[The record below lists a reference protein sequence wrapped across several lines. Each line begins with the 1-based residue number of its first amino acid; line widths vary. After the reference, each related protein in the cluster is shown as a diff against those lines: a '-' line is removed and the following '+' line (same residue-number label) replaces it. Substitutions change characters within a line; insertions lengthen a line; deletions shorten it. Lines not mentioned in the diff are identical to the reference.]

1 LSHALSEGFWPRRAA
16 CTLACVLRIAH
27 ELVEAMVAHAR
38 ADHPDEACGL
48 IAGPEGT
55 GEPKRHIPMINA
67 ARSTT
72 FYEFDSEEWKQVYDQ
87 MWDNDEEVVV
97 AYHSHTHTEAYP
109 SRSDAG
115 IASQLGLP
123 GAHYVL
129 VTTKDPDIAEVRSFR
144 IADEVITEEPIEV
157 TGAPEA
163 VQSYKFAHTP
173 DSTVYDCS

>member
-1 LSHALSEGFWPRRAA
+1 
-16 CTLACVLRIAH
+16 VLRIAH

-55 GEPKRHIPMINA
+55 GEPERHIPMTNA

-72 FYEFDSEEWKQVYDQ
+72 FYEFDAEEWKREYDR

-115 IASQLGLP
+115 IASELGLP

-129 VTTKDPDIAEVRSFR
+129 VTTKDPETAEVRSFR
-144 IADEVITEEPIEV
+144 IADGVITEEPIEV

-173 DSTVYDCS
+173 DSTVYDCH

>member
-1 LSHALSEGFWPRRAA
+1 M
-16 CTLACVLRIAH
+16 LRIAH
-27 ELVEAMVAHAR
+27 ELVEAIVAHAR

-72 FYEFDSEEWKQVYDQ
+72 FYEFDAEEWKQVYDQ

-97 AYHSHTHTEAYP
+97 AYHSHTATEAYP

-115 IASQLGLP
+115 IATEMGLP
-123 GAHYVL
+123 QAHYVL
-129 VTTKDPDIAEVRSFR
+129 VTTRDPDVAEVRSFR
-144 IADEVITEEPIEV
+144 IADGEVTEEPIEV
-157 TGAPEA
+157 VGAPDA
-163 VQSYKFAHTP
+163 VQTYKFAHSP
-173 DSTVYDCS
+173 DSTVYDCH

>member
-1 LSHALSEGFWPRRAA
+1 M
-16 CTLACVLRIAH
+16 LRIAH
-27 ELVEAMVAHAR
+27 ELVAAMVAHAR

-67 ARSTT
+67 ARSAT
-72 FYEFDSEEWKQVYDQ
+72 FYEFDAEEWKQVYDQ

-129 VTTKDPDIAEVRSFR
+129 VTTKDPEVAEVRSFR
-144 IADEVITEEPIEV
+144 IAEGEVTEEPIEA
-157 TGAPEA
+157 TGTPAPVAPPAPRTGEGGAFPVIHGA

>member
-1 LSHALSEGFWPRRAA
+1 VSEGFWPLDAA

-55 GEPKRHIPMINA
+55 GAPKRHIPMINA

-72 FYEFDSEEWKQVYDQ
+72 FYEFDAEEWKQVYDQ

>member
-1 LSHALSEGFWPRRAA
+1 VSHALNEGYGPGASA

-55 GEPKRHIPMINA
+55 GAPKRHIPMTNA

-72 FYEFDSEEWKQVYDQ
+72 FYEFDAEEWKQVYDQ
-87 MWDNDEEVVV
+87 MWAGDEEVVV

-109 SRSDAG
+109 SRSDTG
-115 IASQLGLP
+115 IASEMGVP
-123 GAHYVL
+123 TAHYVL
-129 VTTKDPDIAEVRSFR
+129 VTTKDPAIAEVRSYR
-144 IADEVITEEPIEV
+144 IVDGEVTEEPIEV

>member
-1 LSHALSEGFWPRRAA
+1 
-16 CTLACVLRIAH
+16 VLRIAH

-55 GEPKRHIPMINA
+55 GEPQRHIPMINA
-67 ARSTT
+67 ARSMT
-72 FYEFDSEEWKQVYDQ
+72 FYQFDGDEWKQVYDE
-87 MWDNDEEVVV
+87 MWDNDEETVV
-97 AYHSHTHTEAYP
+97 AYHSHTHTEPRP
-109 SRSDAG
+109 SPSDVK
-115 IASQLGLP
+115 IASEMGEP
-123 GAHYVL
+123 NAHYVVL
-129 VTTKDPDIAEVRSFR
+129 GTRDPDVAEIRSFR
-144 IADEVITEEPIEV
+144 IVGEDVTEEPIEV